1 LYILAAALLIATAI
15 AVFMA
20 FQIKENGINI
30 EDLMGST
37 NSPRFDWACFVA
49 VGGVACAL
57 ISAVFFI
64 CEGCRV
70 VRAYDGYDMA
80 RTI

>member
-1 LYILAAALLIATAI
+1 MLIATAI

-20 FQIKENGINI
+20 FQIKDNNINI
-30 EDLMGST
+30 EDLMVPSLS
-37 NSPRFDWACFVA
+37 SPRFDWACFVA

-64 CEGCRV
+64 CEGCRHQ
-70 VRAYDGYDMA
+70 RFYAGYDAA
-80 RTI
+80 RNL